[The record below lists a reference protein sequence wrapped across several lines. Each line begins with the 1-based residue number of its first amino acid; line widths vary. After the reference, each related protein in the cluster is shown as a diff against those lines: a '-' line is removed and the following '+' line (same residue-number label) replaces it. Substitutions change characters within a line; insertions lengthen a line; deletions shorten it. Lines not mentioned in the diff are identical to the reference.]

1 MSIRYVIFF
10 MKSTPKRSDSQ
21 LAERVNSTPFLSALW
36 IARISKHFDKPGFD
50 ELIKLGNL
58 AFCSL
63 DLKLDSVKTT
73 GDFVLIIF

>member
-36 IARISKHFDKPGFD
+36 ISRISKHFDKPGFD
-50 ELIKLGNL
+50 EGIKLLNL
-58 AFCSL
+58 SFSL
-63 DLKLDSVKTT
+63 RNLRFD
-73 GDFVLIIF
+73 